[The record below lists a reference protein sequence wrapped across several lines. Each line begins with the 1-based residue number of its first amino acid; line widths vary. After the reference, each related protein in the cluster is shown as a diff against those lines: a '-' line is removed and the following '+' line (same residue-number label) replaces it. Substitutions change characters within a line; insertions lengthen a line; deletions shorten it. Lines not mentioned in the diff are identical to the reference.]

1 MIVSTKKTYQ
11 QIADEVGVS
20 KSVAFRWMNGFAIPR
35 KPSDL
40 DRLAKAVGIKPGTLL
55 LAMYDARGSK

>member
-1 MIVSTKKTYQ
+1 MIVTTNKTYQ
-11 QIADEVGVS
+11 QIADEIGVS
-20 KSVAFRWMNGFAIPR
+20 KSVAFRWMNGVAIPR

-40 DRLAKAVGIKPGTLL
+40 DRLAKAVGVKPSALL